1 MNLMKNHYHI
11 WLILILFLSV
21 SCSDN
26 QEPINENYF
35 FEVEVEGNV
44 FRQEF
49 SENLTLDELPLVFE
63 RYRSVSIGQINSMID
78 TNCLS
83 SCISPF
89 YINMVFDG
97 KVGTR
102 EVEVLEQLQ
111 VPIGSFTTDYWY
123 GGTNVTPQP
132 SKIRVTI
139 TQADEAKRVITGTFE
154 GETYKN
160 QTQTPV
166 KIPIKGKFKAG
177 YRVL

>member
-1 MNLMKNHYHI
+1 MNLVKKQFCI

-21 SCSDN
+21 SCSEN
-26 QEPINENYF
+26 QEPFNENYF
-35 FEVEVEGNV
+35 FEAEVEGNV

-63 RYRSVSIGQINSMID
+63 RDRSVSIGQINSMID

-97 KVGTR
+97 RVGTR

-123 GGTNVTPQP
+123 GSTNVTPEP
-132 SKIRVTI
+132 SKISVTI
-139 TQADEAKRVITGTFE
+139 TGADESKRVIAGTFE
-154 GETYKN
+154 GEAYKN

-166 KIPIKGKFKAG
+166 KIPIKGTFKAG
-177 YRVL
+177 YRIL